1 MGANARASKFPS
13 RGMVMPA
20 MILPIALR
28 LFCFMEE
35 LGYVTYKITDFQL
48 YPGAGFITISIDIK
62 NTSLSIPG

>member
-1 MGANARASKFPS
+1 
-13 RGMVMPA
+13 MPA